1 MLLKNVNIS
10 RIFLTSMT
18 ACIKRDIQDMHVQ
31 YGQGKR
37 HEMDTGPHYSKIV
50 YKIEEHKE

>member
-10 RIFLTSMT
+10 RILLTSMT
-18 ACIKRDIQDMHVQ
+18 ACIKRDIQDMHVR
-31 YGQGKR
+31 YGQGKS

-50 YKIEEHKE
+50 CSRNKFI